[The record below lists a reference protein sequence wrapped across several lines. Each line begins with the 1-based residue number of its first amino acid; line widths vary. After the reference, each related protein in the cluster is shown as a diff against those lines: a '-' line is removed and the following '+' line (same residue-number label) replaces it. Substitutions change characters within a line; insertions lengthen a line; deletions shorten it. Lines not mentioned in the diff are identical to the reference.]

1 MRLAPGLQHWQ
12 EYVEKVGTGEMNN
25 QLDQVEI
32 RHVNITREVDDM
44 INVIFPDLCHT
55 NPHAVILATLNAT
68 INTINSRIIDAAPG
82 APTFYYS
89 IDHAIRITRNRTILR
104 SFSIL
109 LRWGV
114 YHPTN

>member
-1 MRLAPGLQHWQ
+1 MTYTLQST
-12 EYVEKVGTGEMNN
+12 EGEINS

-44 INVIFPDLCHT
+44 INFTFPDFCQT
-55 NPHAVILATLNAT
+55 DPNSVILATLNTT
-68 INTINSRIIDAAPG
+68 INSINSRIIDAAPG

-89 IDHAIRITRNRTILR
+89 IDHAIRITRNRTILL

-109 LRWGV
+109 LRWVV
-114 YHPTN
+114 YHLTN